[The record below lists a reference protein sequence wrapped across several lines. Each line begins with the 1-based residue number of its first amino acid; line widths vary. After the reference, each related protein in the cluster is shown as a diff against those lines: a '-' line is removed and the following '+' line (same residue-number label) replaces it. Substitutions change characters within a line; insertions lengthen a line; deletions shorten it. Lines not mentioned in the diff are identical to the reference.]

1 MEDQSRLRFG
11 NYDLVRR
18 IDVGGMGE
26 VYLARQRTAFDRKV
40 AVKIIRSDL
49 MHDLTARARFLRE
62 AEVSAHLQHE
72 HILSLVEF
80 GEAQGRLFIVTPY
93 IEGGTL
99 ARHLQSGPLS
109 LIEVH
114 QLFVPL
120 VQAVAYI
127 HRRGVIHRDLKP
139 TNILLDSQDGQ
150 IYVRLI
156 DFGIASLQGGAA
168 SAPLTTAGNEVGTVA
183 YMAPERLSG
192 VAEPSNDIFSL
203 GVILYQMLTGH
214 FPTPHINHRLPQPLE
229 YVVRGCIAPRPEE
242 RFAGAEE
249 VLKAFERAYQYLMAS
264 PQEQQVPLATPAVT
278 PGLSQGH
285 VRRLSSMP
293 SGSAMYHRQVFDDS
307 LTQEEDEHELVSL
320 LRDEEIPALE
330 LHAAEEFNRTDFEA
344 PTTAFDDAK
353 HQPQGKQHIAPPPST
368 RASQTRKHPRKR
380 RGHPVLAIV
389 SILIAIVLAIIAGL
403 LYYGYQTVS
412 AVSVSVNFG
421 PKTQVINQ
429 VYTIK
434 ANPKMKDVNVTS
446 KSMPAKSLIS
456 KKQASQTGQTT
467 GQTNCIIG
475 LFGCQQSV
483 DASDVSNLVSQMKPA
498 LQRQITQDLRN
509 QIAAAGGTQVG
520 SISFH
525 DVSSTPDPMVGAV
538 SNTVTVTL
546 VEQGNVGYIVKGDA
560 QNLARQLLV
569 KQVGEHYT
577 LVHSTI
583 NIGEPVIQGV
593 DSNGVVIIKIAAGAV
608 ELYQFPQA
616 ELQNIR
622 HHLEG
627 LTVTAAHTYIAQ
639 QPGVDLKTIAIHFTQ
654 GGGSTL
660 PSDVQRIRVV
670 NVASTTYPSFDLQK
684 VPTPT
689 LTATPTAT
697 GTSTA
702 NM

>member
-120 VQAVAYI
+120 VQAVVYI

-156 DFGIASLQGGAA
+156 DFGIASLQGQAA

-192 VAEPSNDIFSL
+192 VAAPSNDIFSL

-214 FPTPHINHRLPQPLE
+214 FPTPHMNHRLPQPLE
-229 YVVRGCIAPRPEE
+229 YVVRGCIAPRPED

-264 PQEQQVPLATPAVT
+264 PQEQQVPPDAPAVT
-278 PGLSQGH
+278 TGLPQGH

-293 SGSAMYHRQVFDDS
+293 SRPAMHQRQVFDDS
-307 LTQEEDEHELVSL
+307 QMQEEDENELVSL

-330 LHAAEEFNRTDFEA
+330 LQAGEEFNRTDFEA
-344 PTTAFDDAK
+344 PTTAFDDAQ

-380 RGHPVLAIV
+380 RGHPVLVIV
-389 SILIAIVLAIIAGL
+389 SLLMAVVLTIIAGL

-412 AVSVSVNFG
+412 TTAVSINFG
-421 PKTQVINQ
+421 PKTQVINR
-429 VYTIK
+429 VYTIT
-434 ANPKMKDVNVTS
+434 ANTHAKNVDVAS
-446 KSMPAKSLIS
+446 KVVPAKLLSEN
-456 KKQASQTGQTT
+456 KQDAMAGQTT
-467 GQTNCIIG
+467 GKTNC
-475 LFGCQQSV
+475 LFGIIACQQSV
-483 DASDVSNLVSQMKPA
+483 SDSDVSTLTE
-498 LQRQITQDLRN
+498 QIRSSLIPKMTQDL
-509 QIAAAGGTQVG
+509 QSKIITAGGTQVG
-520 SISFH
+520 LISFQ
-525 DVSSTPDPMVGAV
+525 DVSSMPAPMVGAV

-546 VEQGNVGYIVKGDA
+546 VEQGIVGYIVKVDA
-560 QNLARQLLV
+560 QNLAQQLLV

-577 LVHSTI
+577 LVGSTI
-583 NIGEPVIQGV
+583 NIGEPVIEGV

-616 ELQNIR
+616 ELQNIQ

-627 LTVTAAHTYIAQ
+627 LTVTGAHTYIAQ

-660 PSDVQRIRVV
+660 PSDVQRIHVV
-670 NVASTTYPSFDLQK
+670 NVGPTMYPSFDLQK

-689 LTATPTAT
+689 ATPTAT
-697 GTSTA
+697 GTPASNT
-702 NM
+702 